1 MPELAPIEL
10 YTAET
15 RIVGWIEANGLR
27 VTDLLNAHDELR
39 LWRPSPGPLEGAL
52 TEAANGVEPDPADAA
67 RGPGE
72 WQTLASDQVILP
84 MPADWRPRRQ
94 PRRRIRLRRARH
106 P

>member
-39 LWRPSPGPLEGAL
+39 LWRPSPGPLDGAL
-52 TEAANGVEPDPADAA
+52 TEAANGVEPDPADPTAA
-67 RGPGE
+67 PVSGRRWPPTRSCWPCLLSG
-72 WQTLASDQVILP
+72 A
-84 MPADWRPRRQ
+84 PAGSCGC
-94 PRRRIRLRRARH
+94 IGAC
-106 P
+106 